1 MLNVFLTAKFKKD
14 LDRAKRRGY
23 NITLLEDVVEMLA
36 NGQKLD
42 ARYKDHALK
51 VNMRDAVNAIL
62 LQTGC

>member
-36 NGQKLD
+36 NGQKRNCTD
-42 ARYKDHALK
+42 QYHAQHKTL
-51 VNMRDAVNAIL
+51 I
-62 LQTGC
+62 